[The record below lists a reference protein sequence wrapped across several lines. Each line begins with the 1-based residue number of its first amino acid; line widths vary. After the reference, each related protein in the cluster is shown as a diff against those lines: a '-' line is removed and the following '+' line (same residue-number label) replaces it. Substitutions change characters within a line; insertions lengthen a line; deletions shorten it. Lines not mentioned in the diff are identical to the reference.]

1 MTFAEGSA
9 PGVSYVRAGEGPAT
23 WVVGDTYTFK
33 ATAAST
39 GGAFAL
45 IEASIPP
52 GNGPPP
58 HLHTREDEAF
68 YLLDGE
74 LEISVGQQTTLVR
87 AGDFA
92 YLPRNCVHWFRNPG
106 VAPAKAL
113 ILVTP
118 GGFERFF
125 TEIGVPARPGES
137 VPPFDPADGEHLAE
151 VNRRYGGQIFAPT
164 GAATT

>member
-39 GGAFAL
+39 GGAFGL
-45 IEASIPP
+45 VEASVPP
-52 GNGPPP
+52 GGGPPP
-58 HLHTREDEAF
+58 HVHTREDEAF

-74 LEISVGQQTTLVR
+74 LEISVGRRTTLVR

-92 YLPRNCVHWFRNPG
+92 YLPRNIPHWFRNPG
-106 VAPAKAL
+106 VGAARAL

-118 GGFERFF
+118 GGFEGFF
-125 TEIGVPARPGES
+125 AEIGAPARRGEPA
-137 VPPFDPADGEHLAE
+137 PPFDPADFEHVAE
-151 VNRRYGGQIFAPT
+151 VNRRSGGQLFAPT
-164 GAATT
+164 GAATP